1 MGFRSEQTKSTT
13 MTPEDKIARAKKIEE
28 DKKRKAEAKIRKARE
43 AEQRRLSYSTIG
55 VKDE

>member
-28 DKKRKAEAKIRKARE
+28 DKKRKAEEKIRKARE
-43 AEQRRLSYSTIG
+43 AEKRRLSYSKIG

>member
-1 MGFRSEQTKSTT
+1 

-28 DKKRKAEAKIRKARE
+28 DKKRKAEEKIRKARE
-43 AEQRRLSYSTIG
+43 AEQRRLSYSKIG

>member
-28 DKKRKAEAKIRKARE
+28 DKKRKAEEKIRKARE
-43 AEQRRLSYSTIG
+43 AEQRRLSYSKIG